1 MIQITTNQVIK
12 FSKATL
18 MLFVSFFGLLVM
30 YSNITDYATN
40 YEYLSHILSMDT
52 THASFRYSERAIA
65 SPILQH
71 RIYWLIITLEVMYT
85 SFCIIG
91 TYYLYKNINSS
102 SKKFHEA
109 KKFAIIGLLIALFLY
124 YLCFQVI
131 GAEWFNMD
139 QSQHW
144 NYKDWAQHIVDF
156 MLPSLLYVAIRIER

>member
-1 MIQITTNQVIK
+1 M
-12 FSKATL
+12 
-18 MLFVSFFGLLVM
+18 
-30 YSNITDYATN
+30 
-40 YEYLSHILSMDT
+40 
-52 THASFRYSERAIA
+52 
-65 SPILQH
+65 LQH

-85 SFCIIG
+85 TFCIMG

>member
-1 MIQITTNQVIK
+1 MNQITTNHAIK

-18 MLFVSFFGLLVM
+18 MLFVSFFGLLVI
-30 YSNITDYATN
+30 YSNITDYAAN

-52 THASFRYSERAIA
+52 THEGFRYRDRAIT

-71 RIYWLIITLEVMYT
+71 RIYWMIITLEVMYT
-85 SFCIIG
+85 AFCIMG
-91 TYYLYKNINSS
+91 TYLLYKNINSNG
-102 SKKFHEA
+102 KKFHEA

-131 GAEWFNMD
+131 GTEWFNMD
-139 QSQHW
+139 ESHQW

-156 MLPSLLYVAIRIER
+156 ILPSLLYVAIRIER